1 MEKEPLRHSL
11 YIKRIPRGIH
21 IKHVSCGIYVE
32 NQGEIISVWQSVGS
46 LLAVGINDGIKRK
59 SPQDAQGRGEKEGI
73 KKKQDKDHKVC
84 KLFRRVT
91 MDLYITIFLFSRVH
105 ATLLLNLSVGP
116 SVRPYI
122 GLYSHFNVI

>member
-46 LLAVGINDGIKRK
+46 LMAVGINDGIKRK
-59 SPQDAQGRGEKEGI
+59 SPQDAQGREEKEGR
-73 KKKQDKDHKVC
+73 KKNKTRTTKYVN
-84 KLFRRVT
+84 
-91 MDLYITIFLFSRVH
+91 Y
-105 ATLLLNLSVGP
+105 SVG
-116 SVRPYI
+116 
-122 GLYSHFNVI
+122 